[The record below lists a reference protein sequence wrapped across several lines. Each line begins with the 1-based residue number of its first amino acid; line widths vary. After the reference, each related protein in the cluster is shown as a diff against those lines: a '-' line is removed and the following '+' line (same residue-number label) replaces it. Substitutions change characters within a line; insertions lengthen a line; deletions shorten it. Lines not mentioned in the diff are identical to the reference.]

1 MRGTGT
7 VKAHLVA
14 AGKYHDIDFARLE
27 LLKLLAEH
35 PEIRTSVSSDYA
47 NTARIEAADLLVTY
61 TCDLVPTPD
70 QTATIRA
77 FLERG
82 GRWLALHG
90 PNSIL
95 RIADDAVVYTPAA
108 APASLE
114 LAGAR
119 FEIGR
124 AHVCTAVT
132 NAPTVCRR

>member
-47 NTARIEAADLLVTY
+47 DTARIEAADLLVTY

-77 FLERG
+77 FLEDRKST
-82 GRWLALHG
+82 RLTSSH
-90 PNSIL
+90 SC
-95 RIADDAVVYTPAA
+95 
-108 APASLE
+108 ASRLPSS
-114 LAGAR
+114 AR
-119 FEIGR
+119 
-124 AHVCTAVT
+124 HT
-132 NAPTVCRR
+132 

>member
-35 PEIRTSVSSDYA
+35 PEIRTSVSSAYA
-47 NTARIEAADLLVTY
+47 DTARIEAADLLVTY

-90 PNSIL
+90 TKSIL
-95 RIADDAVVYTPAA
+95 RIAAECVVYPPAE
-108 APASLE
+108 PPDITE
-114 LAGAR
+114 LPGSR
-119 FEIGR
+119 F
-124 AHVCTAVT
+124 
-132 NAPTVCRR
+132 APTPPNATNKVH

>member
-47 NTARIEAADLLVTY
+47 DTARIEAADLLVTY

-82 GRWLALHG
+82 GRWLAPHG
-90 PNSIL
+90 TNSIL
-95 RIADDAVVYTPAA
+95 RRSEERLGGKEGVRTCSSRCSPHHSKIQ
-108 APASLE
+108 
-114 LAGAR
+114 
-119 FEIGR
+119 
-124 AHVCTAVT
+124 H
-132 NAPTVCRR
+132 NK